1 MTAGADG
8 TAGESVVA
16 ALVGELRRVVAARHD
31 REPDPE
37 LVALVDRLG
46 SALQEGDRVGAPAAP
61 PPARHARP
69 ALDHVGIAVDDLAA
83 AAALFATGLGGS
95 LVAGGL
101 EPGTGLRSVHVAYP
115 GGGKVE
121 LLQPTGPGP
130 VADFLARR
138 GQGVHHL
145 TVLVD
150 DVPSAVARLTSEGH
164 EMVGTD
170 TTTAAW
176 HESYLSPRSAMGCLV
191 QLVRPG
197 PDYGRPT
204 AVAIDDVVAD
214 RWAWVDRR
222 PRWRG

>member
-1 MTAGADG
+1 MTDG
-8 TAGESVVA
+8 TDGATGGGVVA

-31 REPDPE
+31 HEPDPE

-46 SALQEGDRVGAPAAP
+46 SALQEGSPAGAPA
-61 PPARHARP
+61 ARHARP
-69 ALDHVGIAVDDLAA
+69 ALDHVGIAVEDLAA
-83 AAALFATGLGGS
+83 ATALFATGLGGS

-170 TTTAAW
+170 TTTEAW
-176 HESYLSPRSAMGCLV
+176 HESYVSPRSAMGCLV

-214 RWAWVDRR
+214 RWTWVDRQ